1 MNKPNLEDK
10 KFKQTINM
18 IPEENLPI
26 NFNLHWHKFVEIISF
41 PDSRPTFCQ
50 IIRACEEGKGLSTS
64 CDRGESEQLH
74 SFIRG
79 RTADLAR

>member
-41 PDSRPTFCQ
+41 PEAKGSAIRKSSCWDFSSRSICSTRFQILLPT
-50 IIRACEEGKGLSTS
+50 
-64 CDRGESEQLH
+64 
-74 SFIRG
+74 
-79 RTADLAR
+79 